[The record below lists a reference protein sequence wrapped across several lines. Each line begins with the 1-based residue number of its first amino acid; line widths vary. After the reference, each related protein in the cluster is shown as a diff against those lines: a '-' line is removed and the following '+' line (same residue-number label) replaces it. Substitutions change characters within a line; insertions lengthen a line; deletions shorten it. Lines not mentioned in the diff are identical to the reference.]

1 MKDRVSKVY
10 HGFGL
15 PRLIISAFLLTLIIV
30 AAGTEL
36 SVPGL
41 LSDALVRIGQNGI
54 YVLAMVPSI
63 QAGAGLNFGLPLGV
77 IAGMVAYWCPWRT
90 LCWVWEVSPWH
101 SW

>member
-1 MKDRVSKVY
+1 MKERLIKIY
-10 HGFGL
+10 QGFGL
-15 PRLIISAFLLTLIIV
+15 PRLIISVFLLALIIV

-63 QAGAGLNFGLPLGV
+63 QAGRIELWLPLV
-77 IAGMVAYWCPWRT
+77 
-90 LCWVWEVSPWH
+90 
-101 SW
+101 